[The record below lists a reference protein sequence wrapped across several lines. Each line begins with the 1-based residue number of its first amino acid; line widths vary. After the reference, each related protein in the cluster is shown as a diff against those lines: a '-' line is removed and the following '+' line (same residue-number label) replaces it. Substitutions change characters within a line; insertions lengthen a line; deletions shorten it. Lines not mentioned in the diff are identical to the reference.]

1 MLEKCP
7 SLIRAIWSGSQT
19 VLNAFLK
26 DGIYS
31 LVEVDCQTVKH
42 LLETTSKN
50 CWTKYPTTM
59 DAIMWWHSVKGHEE
73 TVPANDSVAQDCLN
87 QLKRIIIQ
95 FLLMCKNTSEMERGF
110 SILHTNH
117 SKTNPNQYLS
127 SSRNSV
133 LLKQFAKNHDLF
145 HGTTM
150 ALEMCRKGQKLSFNF
165 SLMITF
171 DPFKVFE

>member
-1 MLEKCP
+1 MHEKCP

-19 VLNAFLK
+19 VLNAFVK

-31 LVEVDCQTVKH
+31 LVEPTDCQI
-42 LLETTSKN
+42 ESSRN

-59 DAIMWWHSVKGHEE
+59 DAIMWWHSVKGNKK
-73 TVPANDSVAQDCLN
+73 TVPASDSVAKDCFN

-117 SKTNPNQYLS
+117 SKTNPNQHLS

-133 LLKQFAKNHDLF
+133 LLKQFAKNLNLF
-145 HGTTM
+145 HGT
-150 ALEMCRKGQKLSFNF
+150 EMGVELCRKGQKLSFNF

-171 DPFKVFE
+171 